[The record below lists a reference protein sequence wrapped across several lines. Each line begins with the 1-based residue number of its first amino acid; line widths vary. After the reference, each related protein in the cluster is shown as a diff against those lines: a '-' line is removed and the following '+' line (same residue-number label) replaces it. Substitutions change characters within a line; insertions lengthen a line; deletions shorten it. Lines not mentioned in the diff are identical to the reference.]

1 MHRACPRVTRGRLGT
16 LRDAPP
22 GPGRSDPQLQTLTE
36 SSRRPSA
43 SVKAIE
49 PQVPWRELAGF
60 RDVIVHGYLGMGL
73 AAVDRMLA
81 ASGDRTPARQSS
93 KS

>member
-1 MHRACPRVTRGRLGT
+1 
-16 LRDAPP
+16 
-22 GPGRSDPQLQTLTE
+22 
-36 SSRRPSA
+36 
-43 SVKAIE
+43 
-49 PQVPWRELAGF
+49 VPWRELAGF
-60 RDVIVHGYLGMGL
+60 RNVIVHGYLRMGL